1 MNEAEKMIPGGTGS
15 ERCVMTYCC
24 YLTRETDTPQYIK
37 FPIFLL
43 DMKLSHT
50 AKLIYAVLL
59 DRTNLSKVNGW
70 IDEQGRVYITF
81 SLESIMETIH
91 KTRTPV
97 KNAMREL
104 YNADLI
110 ERKRNYSA
118 PNTIYVKLPSEGLKT
133 DPQTAGKPAISE
145 PENRPTEGLKTD
157 PQTAGNPAISE
168 PENRPTEG
176 LKTDPQTAGKP
187 AIRGSENRPTE
198 GLKTNPQT
206 AGKPAIRGSENRP
219 TEGLKTD
226 LEWVGKQATNQTN
239 NNQTN
244 RDKQQPA
251 AAVSRTPLDIFRE
264 FAQEQAPGNKELLES
279 LQDFDKNRQDIARAN
294 KKRRWTESAAK
305 GICKKL
311 VQLTDEAG
319 VKDRTGY
326 MCACLDSSVAVGWLS
341 VYPYEHFTDRSPVVR
356 DPVASRDRLH
366 RSLVRKSEQDKPRK
380 ITKDTNLSDLIN
392 CVGIPLPAC
401 STPAAQKE
409 GGKHE

>member
-1 MNEAEKMIPGGTGS
+1 
-15 ERCVMTYCC
+15 MTS
-24 YLTRETDTPQYIK
+24 DTSVPQYIP
-37 FPIFLL
+37 FPRFLL

-50 AKLIYAVLL
+50 AKLIYSVLL
-59 DRTNLSKVNGW
+59 YRANLSKINGW
-70 IDEQGRVYITF
+70 IDEQGRVYITYPVTEIAEN
-81 SLESIMETIH
+81 LH
-91 KTRTPV
+91 KGVSVIKDGLSALDRAGLT
-97 KNAMREL
+97 
-104 YNADLI
+104 
-110 ERKRNYSA
+110 ERKRNFSA
-118 PNTIYVKLPSEGLKT
+118 PDTIYVKLPTEGLKT
-133 DPQTAGKPAISE
+133 DPHRAGKPAISE

-157 PQTAGNPAISE
+157 PQTAGKPTHTE
-168 PENRPTEG
+168 PENRPTDSRETG
-176 LKTDPQTAGKP
+176 YQTAGKP
-187 AIRGSENRPTE
+187 A
-198 GLKTNPQT
+198 TN
-206 AGKPAIRGSENRP
+206 KKNKIKDRV
-219 TEGLKTD
+219 KD
-226 LEWVGKQATNQTN
+226 
-239 NNQTN
+239 
-244 RDKQQPA
+244 RDNTQPA

-264 FAQEQAPGNKELLES
+264 FAQEQAPGNRELLES

-341 VYPYEHFTDRSPVVR
+341 VYPYEHFTDHNPVVP

-392 CVGIPLPAC
+392 CAGIPSPAC

>member
-1 MNEAEKMIPGGTGS
+1 MNEAEKTVPGGAGS
-15 ERCVMTYCC
+15 VAD
-24 YLTRETDTPQYIK
+24 YLTSDTSVPQYIP
-37 FPIFLL
+37 FPCFLL

-59 DRTNLSKVNGW
+59 YRANLSKINGW

-81 SLESIMETIH
+81 SLETIMETIH

-97 KNAMREL
+97 KKAMREL

-118 PNTIYVKLPSEGLKT
+118 PNTIYIKLPSEGLKA
-133 DPQTAGKPAISE
+133 DPQTAGKPAIRGS
-145 PENRPTEGLKTD
+145 
-157 PQTAGNPAISE
+157 
-168 PENRPTEG
+168 ENRPTEG

-198 GLKTNPQT
+198 GLKTDQ
-206 AGKPAIRGSENRP
+206 A
-219 TEGLKTD
+219 
-226 LEWVGKQATNQTN
+226 WVGKQTKRGSKNSPLN
-239 NNQTN
+239 NRIRNKN
-244 RDKQQPA
+244 KIIDRDNTQPA

-264 FAQEQAPGNKELLES
+264 FAQEQAPGNRELLES

-341 VYPYEHFTDRSPVVR
+341 VYPYEHFTDHNPIIP

-366 RSLVRKSEQDKPRK
+366 RSLVRKSEPDKPRK
-380 ITKDTNLSDLIN
+380 ITKDANLSDLIN
-392 CVGIPLPAC
+392 CAGILLPAC

>member
-1 MNEAEKMIPGGTGS
+1 MPQNIP
-15 ERCVMTYCC
+15 
-24 YLTRETDTPQYIK
+24 
-37 FPIFLL
+37 FPLFLL

-50 AKLIYAVLL
+50 AKLIYSVLL
-59 DRTNLSKVNGW
+59 YRANLSKINEW
-70 IDEQGRVYITF
+70 IDEQGRVYIIF

-118 PNTIYVKLPSEGLKT
+118 PNTIYVKLP
-133 DPQTAGKPAISE
+133 
-145 PENRPTEGLKTD
+145 TEGLKTD
-157 PQTAGNPAISE
+157 
-168 PENRPTEG
+168 
-176 LKTDPQTAGKP
+176 
-187 AIRGSENRPTE
+187 
-198 GLKTNPQT
+198 PQT

-226 LEWVGKQATNQTN
+226 LEWVGKQTLCGSENSPLD
-239 NNQTN
+239 N
-244 RDKQQPA
+244 RIRNKNKIIDRDTTQPA

-264 FAQEQAPGNKELLES
+264 FAKEQAPGNRELLES

-319 VKDRTGY
+319 VKDRIGY

-341 VYPYEHFTDRSPVVR
+341 VYPYEHFTDHNPIIR

-366 RSLVRKSEQDKPRK
+366 RSLVQKSEPDKPRK

-392 CVGIPLPAC
+392 CAGIPSPAC

>member
-1 MNEAEKMIPGGTGS
+1 
-15 ERCVMTYCC
+15 
-24 YLTRETDTPQYIK
+24 
-37 FPIFLL
+37 
-43 DMKLSHT
+43 MKLSHT

-70 IDEQGRVYITF
+70 IDEQGRVYIIYPVT
-81 SLESIMETIH
+81 SIAETLH
-91 KTRTPV
+91 KGVSVIKEGLSALDRAGLT
-97 KNAMREL
+97 
-104 YNADLI
+104 
-110 ERKRNYSA
+110 ERKRNFSA
-118 PNTIYVKLPSEGLKT
+118 PDTIYVKVPTEVLKA
-133 DPQTAGKPAISE
+133 DPQTAGKPTHTE
-145 PENRPTEGLKTD
+145 PENRPTHSRETG
-157 PQTAGNPAISE
+157 SM
-168 PENRPTEG
+168 
-176 LKTDPQTAGKP
+176 TAGKP
-187 AIRGSENRPTE
+187 
-198 GLKTNPQT
+198 
-206 AGKPAIRGSENRP
+206 
-219 TEGLKTD
+219 
-226 LEWVGKQATNQTN
+226 ATNQTN

-244 RDKQQPA
+244 RNKQQPA

-326 MCACLDSSVAVGWLS
+326 MCACLDNSIAAGWLS
-341 VYPYEHFTDRSPVVR
+341 VFPDEHFTDRSPVVR

-366 RSLVRKSEQDKPRK
+366 RSLVRKSEPDKPRK
-380 ITKDTNLSDLIN
+380 ITKETNLSDLIN

-401 STPAAQKE
+401 STPAEQKE

>member
-1 MNEAEKMIPGGTGS
+1 MPQNIP
-15 ERCVMTYCC
+15 
-24 YLTRETDTPQYIK
+24 
-37 FPIFLL
+37 FPLFLL
-43 DMKLSHT
+43 DMELSHT
-50 AKLIYAVLL
+50 AKLIYSVLL
-59 DRTNLSKVNGW
+59 YRANLSRINGW

-118 PNTIYVKLPSEGLKT
+118 PNTIYVKLP
-133 DPQTAGKPAISE
+133 
-145 PENRPTEGLKTD
+145 
-157 PQTAGNPAISE
+157 
-168 PENRPTEG
+168 TEG

-187 AIRGSENRPTE
+187 AIRGP
-198 GLKTNPQT
+198 
-206 AGKPAIRGSENRP
+206 ENRP

-226 LEWVGKQATNQTN
+226 QAWVRKQTLCGSKNSPLD
-239 NNQTN
+239 N
-244 RDKQQPA
+244 RIRNKNKIIDRDTTQPA

-264 FAQEQAPGNKELLES
+264 FAQEQAPGNRELLES

-326 MCACLDSSVAVGWLS
+326 MCVCLDNSVAAGWLS
-341 VYPYEHFTDRSPVVR
+341 VFPDEHFTDRSPVVR
-356 DPVASRDRLH
+356 DPVASRERLH
-366 RSLVRKSEQDKPRK
+366 RSLVRKSEPDKPRK

-392 CVGIPLPAC
+392 CAGIPSPAC

>member
-1 MNEAEKMIPGGTGS
+1 
-15 ERCVMTYCC
+15 MTS
-24 YLTRETDTPQYIK
+24 DTSVPQYIP
-37 FPIFLL
+37 FPRFLL

-50 AKLIYAVLL
+50 AKLIYSVLL
-59 DRTNLSKVNGW
+59 YRANLSKINGW
-70 IDEQGRVYITF
+70 IDEQGRVYITYPVTEIAEN
-81 SLESIMETIH
+81 LH
-91 KTRTPV
+91 KGVSVIKDGLSALDRAGLT
-97 KNAMREL
+97 
-104 YNADLI
+104 
-110 ERKRNYSA
+110 ERKRNFSA
-118 PNTIYVKLPSEGLKT
+118 PDTIYVKLPTEGLKT

-157 PQTAGNPAISE
+157 PQTAG
-168 PENRPTEG
+168 
-176 LKTDPQTAGKP
+176 KP
-187 AIRGSENRPTE
+187 A
-198 GLKTNPQT
+198 TN
-206 AGKPAIRGSENRP
+206 KKNKIKDRV
-219 TEGLKTD
+219 KD
-226 LEWVGKQATNQTN
+226 
-239 NNQTN
+239 
-244 RDKQQPA
+244 RDNTQPA

-264 FAQEQAPGNKELLES
+264 FAQEQAPGNEELLES

-341 VYPYEHFTDRSPVVR
+341 VYPYEHFTDHNPVVP

-392 CVGIPLPAC
+392 CAGIPLPAC

-409 GGKHE
+409 GDKHE

>member
-1 MNEAEKMIPGGTGS
+1 ME
-15 ERCVMTYCC
+15 
-24 YLTRETDTPQYIK
+24 
-37 FPIFLL
+37 
-43 DMKLSHT
+43 LSHT

-59 DRTNLSKVNGW
+59 DRANLSKVNGW
-70 IDEQGRVYITF
+70 IDEQGRVYIIYPVT
-81 SLESIMETIH
+81 SIAETLH
-91 KTRTPV
+91 KGVSVIKEGLSALDRAGLT
-97 KNAMREL
+97 
-104 YNADLI
+104 
-110 ERKRNYSA
+110 ERKRNFSA
-118 PNTIYVKLPSEGLKT
+118 PDTIYVKVPTEVLKA
-133 DPQTAGKPAISE
+133 DPQTAGKPTHTE
-145 PENRPTEGLKTD
+145 PENRPTHSRETG
-157 PQTAGNPAISE
+157 SM
-168 PENRPTEG
+168 
-176 LKTDPQTAGKP
+176 TAGKP
-187 AIRGSENRPTE
+187 F
-198 GLKTNPQT
+198 
-206 AGKPAIRGSENRP
+206 
-219 TEGLKTD
+219 
-226 LEWVGKQATNQTN
+226 TNQTN

-244 RDKQQPA
+244 RNKQQPA

-264 FAQEQAPGNKELLES
+264 FAQEQAPGNRELLES

-341 VYPYEHFTDRSPVVR
+341 VYPYEHFTDHNPIIR

-366 RSLVRKSEQDKPRK
+366 RSLVQKSEPDKPRK

-392 CVGIPLPAC
+392 CAGIPSPAC

>member
-1 MNEAEKMIPGGTGS
+1 
-15 ERCVMTYCC
+15 
-24 YLTRETDTPQYIK
+24 
-37 FPIFLL
+37 
-43 DMKLSHT
+43 MKLSHT

-118 PNTIYVKLPSEGLKT
+118 PNTIYVKLP
-133 DPQTAGKPAISE
+133 
-145 PENRPTEGLKTD
+145 TEGLKAD
-157 PQTAGNPAISE
+157 
-168 PENRPTEG
+168 
-176 LKTDPQTAGKP
+176 
-187 AIRGSENRPTE
+187 
-198 GLKTNPQT
+198 PQT

-244 RDKQQPA
+244 RNKQQPA

-326 MCACLDSSVAVGWLS
+326 MCACLDNSIAAGWLS
-341 VYPYEHFTDRSPVVR
+341 VFPDEHFTDRRPVVR

-366 RSLVRKSEQDKPRK
+366 RSLVRKSEPDKPRK
-380 ITKDTNLSDLIN
+380 ITKDTNLADLIN
-392 CVGIPLPAC
+392 CVGISLPAC

>member
-1 MNEAEKMIPGGTGS
+1 
-15 ERCVMTYCC
+15 MTS
-24 YLTRETDTPQYIK
+24 DTSVPQYIP
-37 FPIFLL
+37 FPRFLL

-59 DRTNLSKVNGW
+59 YRANLSKINGW
-70 IDEQGRVYITF
+70 IDEQGRVYITYPVTEIAEN
-81 SLESIMETIH
+81 LH
-91 KTRTPV
+91 KGVSVIKEGLSALDRAGLT
-97 KNAMREL
+97 
-104 YNADLI
+104 
-110 ERKRNYSA
+110 ERKRNFSA
-118 PNTIYVKLPSEGLKT
+118 PDTIYVKLPTEGLKT

-157 PQTAGNPAISE
+157 PQTAGKPTHTE
-168 PENRPTEG
+168 PENQPTDSRETG
-176 LKTDPQTAGKP
+176 YQTAGKP
-187 AIRGSENRPTE
+187 A
-198 GLKTNPQT
+198 TN
-206 AGKPAIRGSENRP
+206 KKNKIKDRVI
-219 TEGLKTD
+219 D
-226 LEWVGKQATNQTN
+226 
-239 NNQTN
+239 
-244 RDKQQPA
+244 RDNTQPA

-264 FAQEQAPGNKELLES
+264 FAQEQAPGNRELLES

-311 VQLTDEAG
+311 VQLTNEAG

-341 VYPYEHFTDRSPVVR
+341 VYPYEHFTDHNPIIP

-366 RSLVRKSEQDKPRK
+366 RSLVRKSEPDKPRK

-392 CVGIPLPAC
+392 CAGILSPAC

>member
-1 MNEAEKMIPGGTGS
+1 MPQNIP
-15 ERCVMTYCC
+15 
-24 YLTRETDTPQYIK
+24 
-37 FPIFLL
+37 FPLFLL
-43 DMKLSHT
+43 DMELSHT
-50 AKLIYAVLL
+50 AKLIYSVLL
-59 DRTNLSKVNGW
+59 YRANLSRINGW

-118 PNTIYVKLPSEGLKT
+118 PNTIYVKLP
-133 DPQTAGKPAISE
+133 
-145 PENRPTEGLKTD
+145 TEGLKTD
-157 PQTAGNPAISE
+157 QA
-168 PENRPTEG
+168 
-176 LKTDPQTAGKP
+176 
-187 AIRGSENRPTE
+187 
-198 GLKTNPQT
+198 
-206 AGKPAIRGSENRP
+206 
-219 TEGLKTD
+219 
-226 LEWVGKQATNQTN
+226 WVGKQTKRGSKNSPLD
-239 NNQTN
+239 N
-244 RDKQQPA
+244 RIRNKNKIIDRDTTQPA

-264 FAQEQAPGNKELLES
+264 FAQEQAPGNRELLES

-326 MCACLDSSVAVGWLS
+326 MCVCLDNSVAAGWLS
-341 VYPYEHFTDRSPVVR
+341 VFPDEHFTDRSPVVR
-356 DPVASRDRLH
+356 DPVASRERLH
-366 RSLVRKSEQDKPRK
+366 RSLVRKSEPDKPRK

-392 CVGIPLPAC
+392 CAGIPSPAC

>member
-1 MNEAEKMIPGGTGS
+1 M
-15 ERCVMTYCC
+15 
-24 YLTRETDTPQYIK
+24 TRETDTPQYIK

-43 DMKLSHT
+43 DMELSHT

-70 IDEQGRVYITF
+70 IDEQGRVYIIYPVT
-81 SLESIMETIH
+81 SIAETLH
-91 KTRTPV
+91 KGVSVIKEGLSALDRAGLT
-97 KNAMREL
+97 
-104 YNADLI
+104 
-110 ERKRNYSA
+110 ERKRNFSA
-118 PNTIYVKLPSEGLKT
+118 PDTIYVKVPTEVLKA
-133 DPQTAGKPAISE
+133 DPQTAGKPAIGE
-145 PENRPTEGLKTD
+145 PENRPTEGLK
-157 PQTAGNPAISE
+157 A
-168 PENRPTEG
+168 
-176 LKTDPQTAGKP
+176 DPQTAGKP
-187 AIRGSENRPTE
+187 THTEPENRPTHSRE
-198 GLKTNPQT
+198 TGSMT
-206 AGKPAIRGSENRP
+206 AGKP
-219 TEGLKTD
+219 
-226 LEWVGKQATNQTN
+226 ATNQTN

-244 RDKQQPA
+244 RNKQQPA

-279 LQDFDKNRQDIARAN
+279 LQDFDKNRQDIARVN

-326 MCACLDSSVAVGWLS
+326 MCACLDNSIAAGWLS
-341 VYPYEHFTDRSPVVR
+341 VFPDEHFTDRSPVVR

-366 RSLVRKSEQDKPRK
+366 RSLVRKSEPDKPRK
-380 ITKDTNLSDLIN
+380 ITKDANLSDLIN

>member
-1 MNEAEKMIPGGTGS
+1 MTRDTSVPQNIP
-15 ERCVMTYCC
+15 
-24 YLTRETDTPQYIK
+24 
-37 FPIFLL
+37 FPLFLL
-43 DMKLSHT
+43 DMELSHT
-50 AKLIYAVLL
+50 AKLIYSVLL
-59 DRTNLSKVNGW
+59 YRANLSRINGW

-118 PNTIYVKLPSEGLKT
+118 PNTIYV
-133 DPQTAGKPAISE
+133 
-145 PENRPTEGLKTD
+145 
-157 PQTAGNPAISE
+157 
-168 PENRPTEG
+168 NRPTEG

-187 AIRGSENRPTE
+187 AIRGP
-198 GLKTNPQT
+198 
-206 AGKPAIRGSENRP
+206 ENRP

-226 LEWVGKQATNQTN
+226 QAWVRKQTLCGSKNSPLD
-239 NNQTN
+239 N
-244 RDKQQPA
+244 RIRNKNKIIDRDTTQPA

-264 FAQEQAPGNKELLES
+264 FAQEQAPGNRELLES

-326 MCACLDSSVAVGWLS
+326 MCVCLDNSVAAGWLS
-341 VYPYEHFTDRSPVVR
+341 VFPDEHFTDRSPVVR
-356 DPVASRDRLH
+356 DPVASRERLH
-366 RSLVRKSEQDKPRK
+366 RSLVRKSEPDKPRK

-392 CVGIPLPAC
+392 CAGIPSPAC

>member
-1 MNEAEKMIPGGTGS
+1 MTSDTSVPKNIP
-15 ERCVMTYCC
+15 
-24 YLTRETDTPQYIK
+24 
-37 FPIFLL
+37 FPLFLL
-43 DMKLSHT
+43 DMELSHT
-50 AKLIYAVLL
+50 AKLIYSVLL
-59 DRTNLSKVNGW
+59 YRANLSKINGW

-110 ERKRNYSA
+110 ERERNYSA
-118 PNTIYVKLPSEGLKT
+118 PNTIYVKLPSEGLKA
-133 DPQTAGKPAISE
+133 D
-145 PENRPTEGLKTD
+145 
-157 PQTAGNPAISE
+157 
-168 PENRPTEG
+168 
-176 LKTDPQTAGKP
+176 
-187 AIRGSENRPTE
+187 
-198 GLKTNPQT
+198 PQT

-226 LEWVGKQATNQTN
+226 LEWVGKQTLCGSENSPLD
-239 NNQTN
+239 N
-244 RDKQQPA
+244 RIRNKNKIIDRDTTQPA

-326 MCACLDSSVAVGWLS
+326 MCACLDNSIAAGWLS
-341 VYPYEHFTDRSPVVR
+341 VFPDEHFTNCSPVVR

-366 RSLVRKSEQDKPRK
+366 RSLVRKSEPDKPRK
-380 ITKDTNLSDLIN
+380 ITKDANLSDLIN

>member
-1 MNEAEKMIPGGTGS
+1 
-15 ERCVMTYCC
+15 
-24 YLTRETDTPQYIK
+24 
-37 FPIFLL
+37 
-43 DMKLSHT
+43 
-50 AKLIYAVLL
+50 
-59 DRTNLSKVNGW
+59 
-70 IDEQGRVYITF
+70 
-81 SLESIMETIH
+81 METIH

-133 DPQTAGKPAISE
+133 DPQTAGKPAI
-145 PENRPTEGLKTD
+145 
-157 PQTAGNPAISE
+157 
-168 PENRPTEG
+168 
-176 LKTDPQTAGKP
+176 
-187 AIRGSENRPTE
+187 
-198 GLKTNPQT
+198 
-206 AGKPAIRGSENRP
+206 RGSENRP

-226 LEWVGKQATNQTN
+226 LERVGKQTLCGSENSPLD
-239 NNQTN
+239 N
-244 RDKQQPA
+244 RIRNKNKIIDRDTTQPA

-279 LQDFDKNRQDIARAN
+279 LQDFDKNRQDIARVN

-326 MCACLDSSVAVGWLS
+326 MCACLDNSIAAGWLS
-341 VYPYEHFTDRSPVVR
+341 VFPDEHFTDRSPVVR

-366 RSLVRKSEQDKPRK
+366 RSLVRKSEPDKPRK
-380 ITKDTNLSDLIN
+380 ITKDANLSDLIN

>member
-133 DPQTAGKPAISE
+133 D
-145 PENRPTEGLKTD
+145 
-157 PQTAGNPAISE
+157 
-168 PENRPTEG
+168 
-176 LKTDPQTAGKP
+176 
-187 AIRGSENRPTE
+187 
-198 GLKTNPQT
+198 PQT

-341 VYPYEHFTDRSPVVR
+341 VYPYEHFTDHNPIIP
-356 DPVASRDRLH
+356 DPVASRERLH
-366 RSLVRKSEQDKPRK
+366 RSLVRKSEPDKPRK
-380 ITKDTNLSDLIN
+380 ITKETNLSDLIN

>member
-1 MNEAEKMIPGGTGS
+1 
-15 ERCVMTYCC
+15 MTS
-24 YLTRETDTPQYIK
+24 DTSVPQYIP
-37 FPIFLL
+37 FPRFLL

-59 DRTNLSKVNGW
+59 YRANLSKINGW
-70 IDEQGRVYITF
+70 IDEQGRVYITYPVTEIAEN
-81 SLESIMETIH
+81 LH
-91 KTRTPV
+91 KGVSVIKEGLSALDRAGLT
-97 KNAMREL
+97 
-104 YNADLI
+104 
-110 ERKRNYSA
+110 ERKRNFSA
-118 PNTIYVKLPSEGLKT
+118 PDTIYVKLPTEGLKT

-157 PQTAGNPAISE
+157 PQTAGKPTYTE
-168 PENRPTEG
+168 PENRPTDSRETG
-176 LKTDPQTAGKP
+176 YQTAGKP
-187 AIRGSENRPTE
+187 A
-198 GLKTNPQT
+198 TN
-206 AGKPAIRGSENRP
+206 KKNKIKDRVI
-219 TEGLKTD
+219 D
-226 LEWVGKQATNQTN
+226 
-239 NNQTN
+239 
-244 RDKQQPA
+244 RDNTQPA

-326 MCACLDSSVAVGWLS
+326 MCACLDNSIAAGWLS
-341 VYPYEHFTDRSPVVR
+341 VFPDEHFTDRSPVVR

-366 RSLVRKSEQDKPRK
+366 RSLVRKSEPDKPRK
-380 ITKDTNLSDLIN
+380 ITKETNLSDLIN
-392 CVGIPLPAC
+392 CAGIPLPAC

>member
-1 MNEAEKMIPGGTGS
+1 MTSDTSVPQNIP
-15 ERCVMTYCC
+15 
-24 YLTRETDTPQYIK
+24 
-37 FPIFLL
+37 FPLFLL

-50 AKLIYAVLL
+50 AKLIYSVLL
-59 DRTNLSKVNGW
+59 YRANLSKINGW

-118 PNTIYVKLPSEGLKT
+118 PNTIYVKLPTEGLKT

-157 PQTAGNPAISE
+157 
-168 PENRPTEG
+168 
-176 LKTDPQTAGKP
+176 
-187 AIRGSENRPTE
+187 
-198 GLKTNPQT
+198 
-206 AGKPAIRGSENRP
+206 
-219 TEGLKTD
+219 
-226 LEWVGKQATNQTN
+226 LEWVGKQTLCGSENSPLD
-239 NNQTN
+239 N
-244 RDKQQPA
+244 RIRNKNKIIDRDNTQPA

>member
-1 MNEAEKMIPGGTGS
+1 M
-15 ERCVMTYCC
+15 
-24 YLTRETDTPQYIK
+24 TRETDTPQYIK

-70 IDEQGRVYITF
+70 IDEQGRVYIIYPVT
-81 SLESIMETIH
+81 SIAETLH
-91 KTRTPV
+91 KGVSVIKEGLSALDRAGLT
-97 KNAMREL
+97 
-104 YNADLI
+104 
-110 ERKRNYSA
+110 ERKRNFSA
-118 PNTIYVKLPSEGLKT
+118 PDTIYVKVPTEVLKA
-133 DPQTAGKPAISE
+133 DPQTAGKPAIGE
-145 PENRPTEGLKTD
+145 PENRPTEVLK
-157 PQTAGNPAISE
+157 A
-168 PENRPTEG
+168 
-176 LKTDPQTAGKP
+176 DPQTAGKP
-187 AIRGSENRPTE
+187 THTEPENRPTHSRE
-198 GLKTNPQT
+198 TGSMT
-206 AGKPAIRGSENRP
+206 AGKP
-219 TEGLKTD
+219 
-226 LEWVGKQATNQTN
+226 ATNQTN

-244 RDKQQPA
+244 RNKQQPA

-264 FAQEQAPGNKELLES
+264 FAKEQAPGNKELLES
-279 LQDFDKNRQDIARAN
+279 LQDFDKNRQDIARVN

-326 MCACLDSSVAVGWLS
+326 MCACLDNSIAAGWLS
-341 VYPYEHFTDRSPVVR
+341 VFPDEHFTDRGPVVR

-366 RSLVRKSEQDKPRK
+366 RSPVRKSEPDKPRK

-392 CVGIPLPAC
+392 CAGIPLPAC

>member
-1 MNEAEKMIPGGTGS
+1 MTSDTRVPQNIP
-15 ERCVMTYCC
+15 
-24 YLTRETDTPQYIK
+24 
-37 FPIFLL
+37 FPLFLL

-50 AKLIYAVLL
+50 AKLIYSVLL
-59 DRTNLSKVNGW
+59 YRANLSRINGW

-81 SLESIMETIH
+81 SLETIMETIH

-97 KNAMREL
+97 KKAMREL

-118 PNTIYVKLPSEGLKT
+118 PNTIYVKL
-133 DPQTAGKPAISE
+133 
-145 PENRPTEGLKTD
+145 
-157 PQTAGNPAISE
+157 
-168 PENRPTEG
+168 PTEG

-198 GLKTNPQT
+198 GLKTDQ
-206 AGKPAIRGSENRP
+206 A
-219 TEGLKTD
+219 
-226 LEWVGKQATNQTN
+226 WVGKQTMCGSKNSPLD
-239 NNQTN
+239 N
-244 RDKQQPA
+244 RIRNKNKIIDRDNTQPA

-264 FAQEQAPGNKELLES
+264 FAQEQAPGNRELLES

-326 MCACLDSSVAVGWLS
+326 MCACLDNSVAAGWLS
-341 VYPYEHFTDRSPVVR
+341 VFHDEHFTDRRPVVR

-366 RSLVRKSEQDKPRK
+366 RSLVRKSEPDKPRK
-380 ITKDTNLSDLIN
+380 ITKETNLSDLIN
-392 CVGIPLPAC
+392 CAGIPSPAC

-409 GGKHE
+409 GDKHE

>member
-145 PENRPTEGLKTD
+145 PENRPSEGLKT
-157 PQTAGNPAISE
+157 G
-168 PENRPTEG
+168 
-176 LKTDPQTAGKP
+176 
-187 AIRGSENRPTE
+187 
-198 GLKTNPQT
+198 
-206 AGKPAIRGSENRP
+206 
-219 TEGLKTD
+219 

-279 LQDFDKNRQDIARAN
+279 LQDFDKNCQDIARAN

>member
-1 MNEAEKMIPGGTGS
+1 MPQNIP
-15 ERCVMTYCC
+15 
-24 YLTRETDTPQYIK
+24 
-37 FPIFLL
+37 FPLFLL
-43 DMKLSHT
+43 DMELSHT
-50 AKLIYAVLL
+50 AKLIYSVLL
-59 DRTNLSKVNGW
+59 YRANLSRINGW

-118 PNTIYVKLPSEGLKT
+118 PNTIYVKLP
-133 DPQTAGKPAISE
+133 
-145 PENRPTEGLKTD
+145 
-157 PQTAGNPAISE
+157 
-168 PENRPTEG
+168 TEG

-187 AIRGSENRPTE
+187 AIRGP
-198 GLKTNPQT
+198 
-206 AGKPAIRGSENRP
+206 ENRP

-226 LEWVGKQATNQTN
+226 QAWVRKQTLCGSQNSPLD
-239 NNQTN
+239 N
-244 RDKQQPA
+244 RIRNKNKIIDRDTTQPA

-264 FAQEQAPGNKELLES
+264 FAQEQAPGNRELLES

-326 MCACLDSSVAVGWLS
+326 MCVCLDNSVAAGWLS
-341 VYPYEHFTDRSPVVR
+341 VFPDEHFTDRSPVVR
-356 DPVASRDRLH
+356 DPVASRERLH
-366 RSLVRKSEQDKPRK
+366 RSLVRKSEPDKPRK

-392 CVGIPLPAC
+392 CAGIPSPAC

>member
-1 MNEAEKMIPGGTGS
+1 MTSDTSVPQNIP
-15 ERCVMTYCC
+15 
-24 YLTRETDTPQYIK
+24 
-37 FPIFLL
+37 FPRFLL

-50 AKLIYAVLL
+50 AKLIYSVLL
-59 DRTNLSKVNGW
+59 YRANLSRINGW

-81 SLESIMETIH
+81 SLETIMETIH

-97 KNAMREL
+97 KKAMREL

-118 PNTIYVKLPSEGLKT
+118 PNTIYVKLP
-133 DPQTAGKPAISE
+133 
-145 PENRPTEGLKTD
+145 TEGLKTD
-157 PQTAGNPAISE
+157 QA
-168 PENRPTEG
+168 
-176 LKTDPQTAGKP
+176 
-187 AIRGSENRPTE
+187 
-198 GLKTNPQT
+198 
-206 AGKPAIRGSENRP
+206 
-219 TEGLKTD
+219 
-226 LEWVGKQATNQTN
+226 WVGKQTKRGSKNSPLD
-239 NNQTN
+239 N
-244 RDKQQPA
+244 RIRNKNKIIDRDTTQPA

-264 FAQEQAPGNKELLES
+264 FAQEQAPGNRELLES

-341 VYPYEHFTDRSPVVR
+341 VYPYEHFTDHNPIIR

-366 RSLVRKSEQDKPRK
+366 RSLVQKSEPDKPRK

-392 CVGIPLPAC
+392 CAGIPSPAC

>member
-1 MNEAEKMIPGGTGS
+1 
-15 ERCVMTYCC
+15 
-24 YLTRETDTPQYIK
+24 
-37 FPIFLL
+37 
-43 DMKLSHT
+43 MKLSHT

-118 PNTIYVKLPSEGLKT
+118 PNTIYVKLP
-133 DPQTAGKPAISE
+133 
-145 PENRPTEGLKTD
+145 
-157 PQTAGNPAISE
+157 
-168 PENRPTEG
+168 
-176 LKTDPQTAGKP
+176 
-187 AIRGSENRPTE
+187 TE

-264 FAQEQAPGNKELLES
+264 FAQEQAPGNRELLES

-326 MCACLDSSVAVGWLS
+326 MCACLDNSISAGWLS
-341 VYPYEHFTDRSPVVR
+341 VFPDEHFTDHRPVVR
-356 DPVASRDRLH
+356 DPVASLDRLH
-366 RSLVRKSEQDKPRK
+366 RSLVRKSEPDKPRK
-380 ITKDTNLSDLIN
+380 ITQDTNLSDLIN
-392 CVGIPLPAC
+392 CAGISLPAC

>member
-1 MNEAEKMIPGGTGS
+1 
-15 ERCVMTYCC
+15 MTS
-24 YLTRETDTPQYIK
+24 DTSVPQYIP
-37 FPIFLL
+37 FPRFLL

-50 AKLIYAVLL
+50 AKLIYSVLL
-59 DRTNLSKVNGW
+59 YRANLSKINGW

-118 PNTIYVKLPSEGLKT
+118 PNTIYVKLPTEGLKT

-157 PQTAGNPAISE
+157 QA
-168 PENRPTEG
+168 
-176 LKTDPQTAGKP
+176 
-187 AIRGSENRPTE
+187 
-198 GLKTNPQT
+198 
-206 AGKPAIRGSENRP
+206 
-219 TEGLKTD
+219 
-226 LEWVGKQATNQTN
+226 WVGKQTKRGSKNSPLD
-239 NNQTN
+239 N
-244 RDKQQPA
+244 RIRNKNKIIDRDTTQPA

-264 FAQEQAPGNKELLES
+264 FAQEQAPGNRELLES

-326 MCACLDSSVAVGWLS
+326 MCVCLDNSVAAGWLS
-341 VYPYEHFTDRSPVVR
+341 VFPDEHFTDRSPVVR
-356 DPVASRDRLH
+356 DPVASRERLH
-366 RSLVRKSEQDKPRK
+366 RSLVRKSEPDKPRK

-392 CVGIPLPAC
+392 CAGIPSPAC

>member
-1 MNEAEKMIPGGTGS
+1 M
-15 ERCVMTYCC
+15 
-24 YLTRETDTPQYIK
+24 TRETDTPQYIK

-59 DRTNLSKVNGW
+59 YRANLSKINGW

-110 ERKRNYSA
+110 ERKRNYLY
-118 PNTIYVKLPSEGLKT
+118 PNTIYVKLPTEGLKT

-157 PQTAGNPAISE
+157 
-168 PENRPTEG
+168 
-176 LKTDPQTAGKP
+176 
-187 AIRGSENRPTE
+187 
-198 GLKTNPQT
+198 
-206 AGKPAIRGSENRP
+206 
-219 TEGLKTD
+219 
-226 LEWVGKQATNQTN
+226 LEWVGKQTLCGSENSPLN
-239 NNQTN
+239 KRIRNKNKN
-244 RDKQQPA
+244 KDRDTTQPA

-264 FAQEQAPGNKELLES
+264 FAQEQAPGNRELLES

-311 VQLTDEAG
+311 VKLTDEAG

-326 MCACLDSSVAVGWLS
+326 KCACLDSSVAVGWLS
-341 VYPYEHFTDRSPVVR
+341 VYPYEHFTDHNPVVP

-392 CVGIPLPAC
+392 CAGIPLPAC

-409 GGKHE
+409 GDKHE

>member
-1 MNEAEKMIPGGTGS
+1 MTRDTSVPQNIP
-15 ERCVMTYCC
+15 
-24 YLTRETDTPQYIK
+24 
-37 FPIFLL
+37 FPLFLL
-43 DMKLSHT
+43 DMELSHT
-50 AKLIYAVLL
+50 AKLIYSVLL
-59 DRTNLSKVNGW
+59 YRANLSRINGW

-81 SLESIMETIH
+81 SLESIMKTIH

-118 PNTIYVKLPSEGLKT
+118 PNTIYVKLPTEGLKT

-157 PQTAGNPAISE
+157 QAWVRKQTLCGSKNSPLD
-168 PENRPTEG
+168 NR
-176 LKTDPQTAGKP
+176 
-187 AIRGSENRPTE
+187 IRN
-198 GLKTNPQT
+198 KN
-206 AGKPAIRGSENRP
+206 KII
-219 TEGLKTD
+219 D
-226 LEWVGKQATNQTN
+226 
-239 NNQTN
+239 
-244 RDKQQPA
+244 RDTTQPA

-264 FAQEQAPGNKELLES
+264 FAQEQAPGNRELLES

-326 MCACLDSSVAVGWLS
+326 MCVCLDNSVAAGWLS
-341 VYPYEHFTDRSPVVR
+341 VFPDEHFTDRSPVVR
-356 DPVASRDRLH
+356 DPVASRERLH
-366 RSLVRKSEQDKPRK
+366 RSLVRKSEPDKPRK

-392 CVGIPLPAC
+392 CAGIPSPAC

>member
-1 MNEAEKMIPGGTGS
+1 
-15 ERCVMTYCC
+15 
-24 YLTRETDTPQYIK
+24 
-37 FPIFLL
+37 
-43 DMKLSHT
+43 MKLSHT
-50 AKLIYAVLL
+50 AKLIYSVLL
-59 DRTNLSKVNGW
+59 YRANLSRINGW

-81 SLESIMETIH
+81 SLETIMETIH

-97 KNAMREL
+97 KKAMREL

-118 PNTIYVKLPSEGLKT
+118 PNTIYVKLP
-133 DPQTAGKPAISE
+133 
-145 PENRPTEGLKTD
+145 TEGLKTD
-157 PQTAGNPAISE
+157 QA
-168 PENRPTEG
+168 
-176 LKTDPQTAGKP
+176 
-187 AIRGSENRPTE
+187 
-198 GLKTNPQT
+198 
-206 AGKPAIRGSENRP
+206 
-219 TEGLKTD
+219 
-226 LEWVGKQATNQTN
+226 WVGKQTKRGSKNSPLD
-239 NNQTN
+239 N
-244 RDKQQPA
+244 RIRNKNKIIDRDTTQPA

-264 FAQEQAPGNKELLES
+264 FAQEQAPGNRELLES

-341 VYPYEHFTDRSPVVR
+341 VYPYEHFTDHNPIIR

-366 RSLVRKSEQDKPRK
+366 RSLVQKSEPDKPRK

-392 CVGIPLPAC
+392 CAGIPSPAC